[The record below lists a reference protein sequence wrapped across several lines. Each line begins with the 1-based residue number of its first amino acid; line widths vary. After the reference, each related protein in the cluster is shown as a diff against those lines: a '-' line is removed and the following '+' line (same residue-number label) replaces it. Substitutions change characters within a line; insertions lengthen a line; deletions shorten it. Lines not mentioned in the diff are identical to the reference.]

1 MTQFNIPSAINHSCF
16 FDYKNELIHLSEAET
31 NYWYALLYLYRT
43 NLLKENKKQK
53 IFLDD
58 GKKTLNPDFN
68 IFRTK
73 IKLSHFNALGIT
85 GKSAYKKLERFLLNL
100 TSSKLEVNIL
110 GKHREIKSK
119 KINIISSLYI
129 DKTNMIHIELSK
141 KLATALLHTKSH
153 FMKVDLDILFK
164 MSGYKAKRLYLLSK
178 DYYNLPNREIEII
191 KRDLELLIDGIPD
204 KGIFQKVIDN
214 VNDKKVS
221 DISISIEPSKEEF
234 SLDTY
239 IIKFGKLPEKETQMK
254 QEEKSE
260 QPSSNS
266 KKKKLS
272 DFSEAIQNEAHSR
285 MEKEQDNGTVIKNK
299 ERYLISVCKSIVEEN
314 EANEEDEDYKVGIDE
329 WLEEQKKELKNNIDA
344 SKVSEYK
351 TPVIKFHI
359 SDKEDDTLF
368 WFINDKY
375 IIDYSFEGNPITKS
389 AKETVEKLLE
399 LGDNETLE
407 LSIGYVRSKIQKFS
421 KVYF

>member
-53 IFLDD
+53 IFLDN
-58 GKKTLNPDFN
+58 GKKKLNPDFN

-85 GKSAYKKLERFLLNL
+85 GNSAYKKLERFLLNL
-100 TSSKLEVNIL
+100 TASKLEVNIL

-129 DKTNMIHIELSK
+129 DETNMIHIELSK

-164 MSGYKAKRLYLLSK
+164 MSGYKAKRLYLLAK
-178 DYYNLPNREIEII
+178 DYYNMPNREIEII

-204 KGIFQKVIDN
+204 NGIFQQVIDN
-214 VNDKKVS
+214 VSDKKVS
-221 DISISIEPSKEEF
+221 DISISVEPSEEEF

-239 IIKFGKLPEKETQMK
+239 IVKFGKLPEKEPKMEEVKSDKPNSNDIKK
-254 QEEKSE
+254 Q
-260 QPSSNS
+260 
-266 KKKKLS
+266 LS
-272 DFSEAIQNEAHSR
+272 DFPEEIQNKARGR
-285 MEKEQDNGTVIKNK
+285 MENEQSNGTVIKK
-299 ERYLISVCKSIVEEN
+299 EESYLISVCKGIVEEN
-314 EANEEDEDYKVGIDE
+314 EADEEQDLYKAQIDE
-329 WLEEQKKELKNNIDA
+329 WLENEKNRLKDTIDT
-344 SKVSEYK
+344 SKYGR
-351 TPVIKFHI
+351 PIIKFHT
-359 SDKEDDTLF
+359 EDTVSENYF
-368 WFINDKY
+368 WFITKDY
-375 IIDYSFEGNPITKS
+375 LIDRSFEGQPMTKS
-389 AKETVEKLLE
+389 VKETYEAIEKLYE
-399 LGDNETLE
+399 NNNISISNTYVNDNE
-407 LSIGYVRSKIQKFS
+407 GKYSKM
-421 KVYF
+421 YF